1 MNLGQL
7 DISVQFDGVLAFR
20 DCTAVSIFCV
30 HLNVV
35 CFHHHSDVCTETV
48 LSAISNH
55 LHCARLHGTCS
66 KEF

>member
-48 LSAISNH
+48 FSAI
-55 LHCARLHGTCS
+55 
-66 KEF
+66 